1 METEK
6 VFYKNLQEKCETL
19 SVMMGLSGF
28 PCDIATDGTHIIL
41 QKADV
46 ERFECTEL
54 HLPDEI
60 DQIGLGAFRYANSLE
75 FVEFPENFT
84 EIGDA
89 AFLECKALTEVWF
102 LAGGSLRIGEGCFE
116 GCRSLQ
122 DFVCKGKP
130 ETLKLGDGC
139 FKYTGI
145 MNVDLSWVSTLEV
158 EPFVFGGC
166 KYLQSIKLPEGM
178 QELPDKI
185 CWACGKLTEVSI
197 PSTVEQIGASAFGYC
212 EALQTVTLPQ
222 GLKQIGVYAFCNTGL
237 TSIAIP
243 ATVEHIFYSAFE
255 GCKSLQSVCFAGNS
269 VKEIE
274 HDAFRECSALQAVS
288 LPGGL
293 TSISKSCFEDSA
305 ITEIMLPD
313 SVEDIKAKAFKNCR
327 RLRAVHFGKGFKQ
340 VEDISVFDNCSAME
354 ILCFAKVPRKEVLCQ
369 ILDSL
374 YGRLRELTVYMPP
387 TVRYAKS
394 IKSYYGVPIFDI
406 AEYRKGV

>member
-6 VFYKNLQEKCETL
+6 VIYKNLQEKCETL
-19 SVMMGLSGF
+19 SVMMALSGF
-28 PCDIATDGTHIIL
+28 PCDIETDDTHIIL

-46 ERFECTEL
+46 EHFEGTEL

-89 AFLECKALTEVWF
+89 AFLSCKALTEVWF
-102 LAGGSLRIGEGCFE
+102 LAGNSLRIGEGCFDE
-116 GCRSLQ
+116 CRSLQ
-122 DFVCKGKP
+122 CFVCKGKP
-130 ETLKLGDGC
+130 ETLKLGEGC

-145 MNVDLSWVSTLEV
+145 KNVDLSWVSTLEV

-178 QELPDKI
+178 QKLPDKM
-185 CWACGKLTEVSI
+185 CWACEKLTEVSI
-197 PSTVEQIGASAFGYC
+197 PSTVEQIGASSFY
-212 EALQTVTLPQ
+212 
-222 GLKQIGVYAFCNTGL
+222 YTGL
-237 TSIAIP
+237 TSITIP
-243 ATVEHIFYSAFE
+243 ATVERISAYAFAD
-255 GCKSLQSVCFAGNS
+255 CKSLQSICFAGNS
-269 VKEIE
+269 LKFIGDEAFAKSAIQAIHIPESVKEIE
-274 HDAFRECSALQAVS
+274 FGAFMECSALQAVS

-327 RLRAVHFGKGFKQ
+327 RLRVVHFGKGFKQ
-340 VEDISVFDNCSAME
+340 VEDSSVFDNCSAME

-394 IKSYYGVPIFDI
+394 IKTYDGVPIFDI